1 MTFCEHDGRLAK
13 AHAIADA
20 LQFRGVDSEEAPW
33 LPETGWEAF
42 AALAGRPVPSRE
54 CRELVVEVLGE
65 REERQRQFAAMT
77 DRLVVGA

>member
-33 LPETGWEAF
+33 LSESGWEAF
-42 AALAGRPVPSRE
+42 AALAGRPTPSQE
-54 CRELVVEVLGE
+54 CRELVVEVLAE
-65 REERQRQFAAMT
+65 RETRARRFAAMT
-77 DRLVVGA
+77 DRLVEA